1 MGKPLKRMATGGPA
15 FAEDRA
21 ADYIRSRQDADGGF
35 CFYRAWGVEE
45 SNAPDTFYAVAGL
58 QCLGREIPRQ
68 DLLTRYLQQRQST
81 SGDFPSLT
89 VAYFALS
96 ALRRLGAGP
105 VHDPRP
111 ALEQWMRRLP
121 GIGLVPDRWS
131 SGLRNLARCVR
142 LALDWS
148 LPPSAW
154 ETAALALLTM
164 SHDAGGG
171 YGIKANPTDT
181 YHALLLHH
189 ALGQT
194 ITAADQAF
202 VRRCEDPVLGMRMA
216 PDSASTNM
224 ETIHAAL
231 RAFSLLGERPRFPTA
246 IGQFLRRCQHQ
257 QGGFG
262 RTGDAIATLESTWRA
277 IDTRQAL
284 QSLGG

>member
-1 MGKPLKRMATGGPA
+1 MATGQTA
-15 FAEDRA
+15 FAEDLA
-21 ADYIRSRQDADGGF
+21 VDYILSRQDADGGF

-45 SNAPDTFYAVAGL
+45 STAPDTFYAVASL
-58 QCLGREIPRQ
+58 QCLCREIPRQ
-68 DLLTRYLQQRQST
+68 DPLIRTLRQQQST

-96 ALRRLGAGP
+96 ALRRLGADP

-121 GIGLVPDRWS
+121 GAGLVPDRWS
-131 SGLRNLARCVR
+131 SGLRTIARCVR
-142 LALDWS
+142 LAADWS

-154 ETAALALLTM
+154 ETAALALLAL
-164 SHDAGGG
+164 SHDTGGGG
-171 YGIKANPTDT
+171 YGVKANPTDT
-181 YHALLLHH
+181 YHALLLQR
-189 ALGQT
+189 ALGKT
-194 ITAADQAF
+194 ITAANQAF
-202 VRRCEDPVLGMRMA
+202 AHHCEDPVLGIRMA

-231 RAFSLLGERPRFPTA
+231 RTFSLLNERPRFPAA
-246 IGQFLRRCQHQ
+246 IGQFLRRCQHR

-277 IDTRQAL
+277 IAIRQAL
-284 QSLGG
+284 RHWADNTLAP